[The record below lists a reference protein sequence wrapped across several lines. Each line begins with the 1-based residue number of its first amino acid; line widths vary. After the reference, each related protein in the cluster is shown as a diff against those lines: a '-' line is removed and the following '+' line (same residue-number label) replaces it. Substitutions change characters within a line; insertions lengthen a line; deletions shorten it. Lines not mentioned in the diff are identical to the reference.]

1 MNKILGLL
9 DALESNILN
18 SKKVPLSNK
27 VIIDENEIVEII
39 DKIRLVLKSDL
50 ELIKQSSQSTEKCND
65 TNNNLELS
73 EKRNQNDIAHKQIIE
88 KELEKIKKLKN
99 GADDYAQYVLSNLQ
113 LTVTKMQNNLL
124 KLEKNIESGKQV
136 ISEKK
141 ELNKINSEDQHLKE
155 TTYG

>member
-1 MNKILGLL
+1 MSKVLGLL

-39 DKIRLVLKSDL
+39 DKIRLVLKSDA
-50 ELIKQSSQSTEKCND
+50 ELIEQSIQIKEASDHNSATTETSEEREVEDFNQKQVF
-65 TNNNLELS
+65 
-73 EKRNQNDIAHKQIIE
+73 E
-88 KELEKIKKLKN
+88 KELENIKKLKS

-124 KLEKNIESGKQV
+124 KLEKNIESGKKV
-136 ISEKK
+136 ITEKK
-141 ELNKINSEDQHLKE
+141 ELNKINTEDLHQKE
-155 TTYG
+155 TIHG

>member
-141 ELNKINSEDQHLKE
+141 ELNKISSEDQHLKE